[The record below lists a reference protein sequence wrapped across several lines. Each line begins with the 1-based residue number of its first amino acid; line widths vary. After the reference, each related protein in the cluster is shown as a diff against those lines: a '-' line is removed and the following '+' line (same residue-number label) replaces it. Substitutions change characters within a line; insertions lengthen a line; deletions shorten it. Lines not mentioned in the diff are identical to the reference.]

1 VRRVGELAV
10 QFFITNDR
18 PNVAGLILAGSAEFK
33 TELSDS
39 DLFDPR
45 LRAIVVKIVDVSYG
59 GENGFNQA
67 IELSQEALSNV
78 KFVQEKKLIQQYFD
92 LISQDT
98 NRYCFGISDTFK
110 ALEQGAVE
118 TLIVWENLETMR
130 YQVKNPQTGGARA
143 RSAFAAVR
151 GGRGTLTGG
160 WRLPAAAPGG
170 HRGEGGHALQGAGG
184 RGQAQGPGHGRRVRG
199 ARQAAAH
206 GVARRELQA
215 IRSGQPLR

>member
-1 VRRVGELAV
+1 MRRVGELAV

-118 TLIVWENLETMR
+118 TLIVWENLETIR
-130 YQVKNPQTGGARA
+130 YQVKNPQTGGTPARCQ
-143 RSAFAAVR
+143 RN
-151 GGRGTLTGG
+151 
-160 WRLPAAAPGG
+160 
-170 HRGEGGHALQGAGG
+170 AL
-184 RGQAQGPGHGRRVRG
+184 
-199 ARQAAAH
+199 AAAH
-206 GVARRELQA
+206 
-215 IRSGQPLR
+215 

>member
-118 TLIVWENLETMR
+118 TLIVWENLETIR
-130 YQVKNPQTGGARA
+130 YQVKNPQTGGTPARCQ
-143 RSAFAAVR
+143 RN
-151 GGRGTLTGG
+151 
-160 WRLPAAAPGG
+160 
-170 HRGEGGHALQGAGG
+170 AL
-184 RGQAQGPGHGRRVRG
+184 
-199 ARQAAAH
+199 AAAH
-206 GVARRELQA
+206 
-215 IRSGQPLR
+215 

>member
-1 VRRVGELAV
+1 MVSPIAAAVVASNGALTSSCHIRSFSSAPPGRGGQSALRFARLRTEKRHNYVRRVGELAV

-130 YQVKNPQTGGARA
+130 YQVKNPQTGGTSARCQ
-143 RSAFAAVR
+143 RNAV
-151 GGRGTLTGG
+151 T
-160 WRLPAAAPGG
+160 
-170 HRGEGGHALQGAGG
+170 
-184 RGQAQGPGHGRRVRG
+184 
-199 ARQAAAH
+199 AAH
-206 GVARRELQA
+206 
-215 IRSGQPLR
+215 